1 MKRAVNALLKNI
13 DQVSLIRSSVVLIG
27 ATNHPR
33 LLDEAAWRRFDEVV
47 EFALPDR
54 QMRLDILR
62 KVTSGLETEADLD
75 RLADETDG
83 FSGADLRMIVKEG
96 VLSALMENRTLIR
109 QSDIEKGVNMVLKR
123 NVIKDRSWV

>member
-1 MKRAVNALLKNI
+1 
-13 DQVSLIRSSVVLIG
+13 
-27 ATNHPR
+27 
-33 LLDEAAWRRFDEVV
+33 VV

-54 QMRLDILR
+54 YMRLEILR
-62 KVTSGLETEADLD
+62 KVTAGLETEADLE
-75 RLADETDG
+75 RLADETDA

-96 VLSALMENRTLIR
+96 VLTALMENRTLVR